1 MIYTTADRLMHI
13 ASAMETINR
22 EWSAQLKGM
31 ANYIRG
37 LESTNIR
44 LYSELREA
52 QQAIEETAAAINEE
66 ELDAFAAKIRAGEL
80 AREDAIAV
88 ELSNLDAAELAS
100 EDLPIYSTFADL
112 LKSLQHIEQ
121 P

>member
-37 LESTNIR
+37 LESTNIN

-52 QQAIEETAAAINEE
+52 KKA
-66 ELDAFAAKIRAGEL
+66 LDEAGNQIPDAEAEAYADRIRAQL
-80 AREDAIAV
+80 EDAVAL
-88 ELSNLDAAELAS
+88 ETSNLDAIAIM
-100 EDLPIYSTFADL
+100 DLPACGETLSDL
-112 LKSLQHIEQ
+112 IESLHHIEQ

>member
-37 LESTNIR
+37 LESTNIN

-52 QQAIEETAAAINEE
+52 KQALEEAGNQIP
-66 ELDAFAAKIRAGEL
+66 DAEVEAMANLIRAAHDE
-80 AREDAIAV
+80 AIAV
-88 ELSNLDAAELAS
+88 ELMDLDAAELAS
-100 EDLPIYSTFADL
+100 ADLPTYQTLSDL
-112 LKSLQHIEQ
+112 IESLQHMERQ
-121 P
+121 

>member
-37 LESTNIR
+37 LETTNIN

-52 QQAIEETAAAINEE
+52 KQLIEETGNSIDDA
-66 ELDAFAAKIRAGEL
+66 ELEAFADKVRDAH
-80 AREDAIAV
+80 DVAIAN
-88 ELSNLDAAELAS
+88 ECRKLDDAELAS
-100 EDLPIYSTFADL
+100 LNLPTYATLADL
-112 LKSLQHIEQ
+112 IASL

>member
-37 LESTNIR
+37 LETTNIN

-52 QQAIEETAAAINEE
+52 KQLIEETGNSIDDA
-66 ELDAFAAKIRAGEL
+66 ELEAFADKVRAAHEDAL
-80 AREDAIAV
+80 ALESSNLDAIAV
-88 ELSNLDAAELAS
+88 M
-100 EDLPIYSTFADL
+100 DLPKCGTTLADL
-112 LKSLQHIEQ
+112 IASLRT
-121 P
+121 